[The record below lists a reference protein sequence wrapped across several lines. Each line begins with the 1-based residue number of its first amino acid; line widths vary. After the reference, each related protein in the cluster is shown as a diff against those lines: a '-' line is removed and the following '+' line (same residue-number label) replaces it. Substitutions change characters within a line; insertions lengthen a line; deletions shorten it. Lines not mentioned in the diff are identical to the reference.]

1 MNPKVK
7 KGIGLAV
14 ILAAAA
20 AAALAGYRSWRHGQ
34 VFVATDDAYVK
45 GHVVSVASRVPG
57 RLLQVAVEE
66 NQPVKAGQTLAVLDP
81 QDFDAA
87 QAKAQASVAE
97 ARNGILLSE
106 AQIAQAEAQQKA
118 AESQLA
124 LARIEKARFAALY
137 QRESIPKQKLDQ
149 AVTAEQVAAAQAAA
163 AARQVAA
170 ARAGR
175 AVGESKLAS
184 ARASLDQAALARSY
198 CTIVAPKDGW
208 VSRKL
213 AEPGMVVAPGQPLLA
228 VVPLGQEEVWVEAN
242 FKETQLRHVRPG
254 QPAELRL
261 DLDDR
266 TVCKGT
272 VESIAAGT
280 GAAFSLLPAENA
292 TGNWVK
298 VVQRVPVRIRLDPGG
313 DPAHHLRLGL
323 SVQVQ
328 IDTRGAQGD

>member
-1 MNPKVK
+1 MNAKLK

-14 ILAAAA
+14 ILAAAG
-20 AAALAGYRSWRHGQ
+20 AALALGWRSWRRGQ

-45 GHVVSVASRVPG
+45 GHVVAVAARVPG
-57 RLLQVAVEE
+57 RLLQVPVEE
-66 NQPVKAGQTLAVLDP
+66 NQPVKAGQVLAVLDP
-81 QDFDAA
+81 QDLDAA
-87 QAKAQASVAE
+87 QAKARAAVAE
-97 ARNGILLSE
+97 ARSGIALSE

-118 AESQLA
+118 AESQLE
-124 LARIEKARFAALY
+124 LARIEKARFTALY
-137 QRESIPKQKLDQ
+137 QRDSIPRQKLDH

-175 AVGESKLAS
+175 SVGESKLAS
-184 ARASLDQAALARSY
+184 ANASLDQAALSRSY

-228 VVPLGQEEVWVEAN
+228 VVPLGPDEVWVEAN

-254 QPAELRL
+254 QPAELKL

-266 TVCKGT
+266 TTFKGA

-298 VVQRVPVRIRLDPGG
+298 VVQRVPVRIKLAPGG
-313 DPAHHLRLGL
+313 DPGHQLRLGL
-323 SVQVQ
+323 SVRVE